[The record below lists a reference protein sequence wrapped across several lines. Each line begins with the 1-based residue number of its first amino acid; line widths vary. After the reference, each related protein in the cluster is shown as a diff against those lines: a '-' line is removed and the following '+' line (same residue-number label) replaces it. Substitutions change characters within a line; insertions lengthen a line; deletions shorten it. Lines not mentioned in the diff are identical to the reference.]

1 MFDLPYHCKAILAA
15 KSETGKTFDDI
26 AKSIGKP
33 EVWTTALFY
42 GQATTNEET
51 ANAILNALGGQ
62 GLFDQLSDHRTASG
76 DEQIIYEKVL
86 KGLSGKGEENYGVPG
101 LIQRGATIDLPPK
114 DPVLYRL
121 YEALIVYGFSY
132 KALIQ
137 EKVNSFLQ
145 SLSQHTQDVFA
156 LVRRWHHVC
165 YRLPYLVGAQKG
177 SQGRPRCHHIGR
189 KGERS

>member
-62 GLFDQLSDHRTASG
+62 ELFDQVSDHRTAIG

-101 LIQRGATIDLPPK
+101 LILRGATIDLPPK

-137 EKVNSFLQ
+137 EKFGDGIMSAIDFRT
-145 SLSQHTQDVFA
+145 SLERKKDPKGDRVVITLDGKF
-156 LVRRWHHVC
+156 
-165 YRLPYLVGAQKG
+165 LPYSDPSAWEGA
-177 SQGRPRCHHIGR
+177 H
-189 KGERS
+189 